1 MKTLKNVLAFF
12 VFSIT
17 LGVAAQNTAFN
28 VSVSGKGEPLL
39 FFPGFTCTGEVWEDS
54 VSELSKYY
62 ECHVFTFA
70 GFGEVAPIEK
80 PWLPKIKEAIEVYV
94 STKALKDPVIIG
106 HSLGGTLGL
115 WLASEENHPYKKI
128 IVVDALPSTGALM
141 MPDFKSEYI
150 VYDNPYN
157 KQLLEMDLVSFEK
170 MSEQMAM
177 GMTLNTEGQ
186 KKVKEWM
193 LLADRE
199 TYVYGYTDL
208 LKLDLREDIAKISIP
223 VTILAATQPYGK
235 ETVRT
240 TYEGQ
245 YQKLP
250 NYSIKFADESAHFI
264 MYDQPEWFITNVK
277 EEL

>member
-12 VFSIT
+12 FFSIT
-17 LGVAAQNTAFN
+17 LGVVAQNVAFH

-39 FFPGFTCTGEVWEDS
+39 FFPGFTCTGEVWEDT
-54 VSELSKYY
+54 VAELSKNY

-80 PWLPKIKEAIEVYV
+80 PWLPKIKEEIEAYV
-94 STKALKDPVIIG
+94 SAKALKNPVIIG

-157 KQLLEMDLVSFEK
+157 KQLLEMDSLSFDK
-170 MSEQMAM
+170 MAQQMAM

-199 TYVYGYTDL
+199 TYVFGYTDL
-208 LKLDLREDIAKISIP
+208 LKLDLREDIAKINIP

-235 ETVRT
+235 ETVET
-240 TYEGQ
+240 TYQGQ
-245 YQKLP
+245 YAKLA

-264 MYDQPEWFITNVK
+264 MYDQPEWFINNVK